1 MTPDDMEGRLE
12 DLLAFVGQQNTVLLD
27 REVPN
32 LKASI
37 RALLLDYQ
45 ERGRALDELTAE
57 SAALTKALTGLT
69 CGGSEFFV
77 RKGDRYVADIPA
89 CVGYVKRARD
99 DAHRRWVEA
108 RATLKGK
115 SHVR

>member
-45 ERGRALDELTAE
+45 ERGREIEKLHAAISWLEPPLIDESTSE
-57 SAALTKALTGLT
+57 SELRTRIGFMIA
-69 CGGSEFFV
+69 
-77 RKGDRYVADIPA
+77 DRD
-89 CVGYVKRARD
+89 
-99 DAHRRWVEA
+99 

-115 SHVR
+115 SHD